1 MYDDLFVRKIF
12 LVDRGGGYMLINI
25 LENFLKLIKD

>member
-1 MYDDLFVRKIF
+1 MHDDLFVGKISS
-12 LVDRGGGYMLINI
+12 VDRGGGYMLIKI